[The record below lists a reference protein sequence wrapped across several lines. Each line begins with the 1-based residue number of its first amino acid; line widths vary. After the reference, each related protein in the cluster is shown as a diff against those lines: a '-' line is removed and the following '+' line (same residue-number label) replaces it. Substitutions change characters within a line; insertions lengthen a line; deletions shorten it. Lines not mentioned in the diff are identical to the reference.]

1 MAPVLLVRSF
11 VLDHA
16 CWPRSSDATPYLGS
30 YSVLTPA
37 GQFRPWWHSV
47 DLKGQLPRLPHQL
60 ANAPAFRND
69 LTSIKSMLQRVLIIP
84 PSARSGRTTMHAAM
98 LLHVHGWRPAG
109 PAIGRYPAQAA
120 RQQPHARAWPE
131 CGDHARG
138 GAAALLRAVP
148 GEPGP
153 AEGNGDRGGQL
164 CLSGSGEGNES
175 H

>member
-120 RQQPHARAWPE
+120 RQQPHGRNAATTLEEGLRLYYARFLAN
-131 CGDHARG
+131 RG
-138 GAAALLRAVP
+138 RLRETVIEAASSA
-148 GEPGP
+148 
-153 AEGNGDRGGQL
+153 
-164 CLSGSGEGNES
+164 
-175 H
+175 